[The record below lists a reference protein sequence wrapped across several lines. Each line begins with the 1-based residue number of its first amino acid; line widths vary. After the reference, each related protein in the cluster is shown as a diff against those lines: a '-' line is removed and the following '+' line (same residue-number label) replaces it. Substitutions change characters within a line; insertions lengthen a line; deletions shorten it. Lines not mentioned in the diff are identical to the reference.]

1 MTTNPSPLA
10 ASALRRGI
18 DALAVVSLLAAV
30 ALIHGPVFGGTT
42 GYVAALGGLVVGV
55 LVAALTAALR
65 VRTIGSTLAL
75 AAAYLLTGG
84 ALALPTTTAYH
95 VLPTQRTI
103 QMLVVGTIT
112 SWKDLL
118 TVQPPAGIF
127 VGPAIM
133 PFLSALVTSFVAL
146 TIVLRTTRP
155 AWALAPAGTLGLWVD
170 IFPLERVDITDP
182 AVHRAA
188 KKEHRLV
195 WWKYIA
201 ASNPRYATSALRRV
215 VKYMLYPITY
225 FADLYAISRK
235 QDDMAR
241 ACHRS
246 TVSNVDNERYVLLL
260 DDVMDRNIIRPA
272 ELFPTRVASFEGREF
287 AIPAQAEK
295 LLRDYYGNWQ
305 EIPPED
311 QRPPAHVRSV
321 EWVGEQPYAG

>member
-1 MTTNPSPLA
+1 M
-10 ASALRRGI
+10 
-18 DALAVVSLLAAV
+18 
-30 ALIHGPVFGGTT
+30 
-42 GYVAALGGLVVGV
+42 
-55 LVAALTAALR
+55 
-65 VRTIGSTLAL
+65 
-75 AAAYLLTGG
+75 
-84 ALALPTTTAYH
+84 
-95 VLPTQRTI
+95 
-103 QMLVVGTIT
+103 
-112 SWKDLL
+112 
-118 TVQPPAGIF
+118 
-127 VGPAIM
+127 
-133 PFLSALVTSFVAL
+133 
-146 TIVLRTTRP
+146 
-155 AWALAPAGTLGLWVD
+155 
-170 IFPLERVDITDP
+170 
-182 AVHRAA
+182 
-188 KKEHRLV
+188 